1 MAKDNFMPKDKPGY
15 LGWHDIFKSGV
26 TELGTDLGATTDE
39 ITAVGTRNTELHA
52 KRTNTETKAAAAKQ
66 ATGEEDAVI
75 KTAQAADRN
84 LAKKLK
90 LSPNYTEAKGKRL
103 GIEGVDSTTL
113 LTEPT
118 LTGTAKANGRVELDF
133 PKSKS
138 KGVNIYSKR
147 GTETTL
153 TFLARD
159 TEAPYVDTRALL
171 VPGQPEQRTF
181 RAIYVGPGDE
191 EVGEP
196 GNELTI
202 TARP

>member
-1 MAKDNFMPKDKPGY
+1 MAKDDFMPKDKPGY
-15 LGWHDIFKSGV
+15 LGWHDTFKSGV
-26 TELGTDLGATTDE
+26 TELGTELGATTDE

-52 KRTNTETKAAAAKQ
+52 KRTNTEAKAAAAKQ

-75 KTAQAADRN
+75 KIAQAADRA
-84 LAKKLK
+84 LAKKFK
-90 LSPNYTEAKGKRL
+90 LSTSYTEAKGKRL
-103 GIEGVDSTTL
+103 GIEGVDSTTI

-118 LTGTAKANGRVELDF
+118 LKGEAKANGRVELDF
-133 PKSKS
+133 PKGKS

-147 GTETTL
+147 GAETTY
-153 TFLARD
+153 TYLARD
-159 TEAPYVDTRALL
+159 TEAPYVDTRPLL

-181 RAIYVGPGDE
+181 RALYVGSGDE

>member
-1 MAKDNFMPKDKPGY
+1 MAKSDFLPKDKPGY
-15 LGWHDIFKSGV
+15 VQWHDTFKTGV
-26 TELGTDLGATTDE
+26 TDLGTELGATADE
-39 ITAVGTRNTELHA
+39 VTAVATRNTDLHA
-52 KRTNTETKAAAAKQ
+52 KRTNTEAKAAAAKQ
-66 ATGEEDAVI
+66 ATAEEDSLH
-75 KTAQAADRN
+75 KTAQAADRA
-84 LAKKLK
+84 LAKKFK

-103 GIEGVDSTTL
+103 GIEGVESTTQ

-118 LTGTAKANGRVELDF
+118 LTGEAKANGRVELDF

-147 GTETTL
+147 GAETAF

-159 TEAPYVDTRALL
+159 TEAPYLDTRQLL
-171 VPGQPEQRTF
+171 VTGQPEQRTY

-191 EVGEP
+191 EVGDP

>member
-1 MAKDNFMPKDKPGY
+1 MAKQDFLPKDKSGY
-15 LGWHDIFKSGV
+15 VQWHDTFKTGV
-26 TELGTDLGATTDE
+26 TELGTELGATADE
-39 ITAVGTRNTELHA
+39 VTAVGTRNTELHG

-75 KTAQAADRN
+75 KTSQATDRT
-84 LAKKLK
+84 LAKKFK

-103 GIEGVDSTTL
+103 GIVGSEDTTA

-118 LTGTAKANGRVELDF
+118 LTGESKANGRVELGF
-133 PKSKS
+133 PKGKS
-138 KGVNIYSKR
+138 KGVNSYSKR
-147 GTETTL
+147 GTETAY

-159 TEAPYVDTRALL
+159 TEAPYMDTRALL
-171 VPGQPEQRTF
+171 VPGQPETRTF
-181 RAIYVGPGDE
+181 RATYVGPGDE

>member
-1 MAKDNFMPKDKPGY
+1 MAKDKPGY
-15 LGWHDIFKSGV
+15 VQWHDTFKSGV
-26 TELGTDLGATTDE
+26 TELGAELGATADE

-75 KTAQAADRN
+75 KTAQAADRT
-84 LAKKLK
+84 LAKKFK
-90 LSPNYTEAKGKRL
+90 LSTSYTEAKGKRL

-133 PKSKS
+133 PKGKS
-138 KGVNIYSKR
+138 KGVNLYTKR

-159 TEAPYVDTRALL
+159 TEAPYVDTRPLL
-171 VPGQPEQRTF
+171 VPGQPEQRTY

-191 EVGEP
+191 EVDYSV
-196 GNELTI
+196 NELTI
-202 TARP
+202 TAKP

>member
-1 MAKDNFMPKDKPGY
+1 MAKEDFMPKDKPGY
-15 LGWHDIFKSGV
+15 VQWHDTFKSGV
-26 TELGTDLGATTDE
+26 TELGAELGATADE

-75 KTAQAADRN
+75 KTAQAADRT
-84 LAKKLK
+84 LAKKFK
-90 LSPNYTEAKGKRL
+90 LSTSYTEAKGKRL

-133 PKSKS
+133 PKGKS
-138 KGVNIYSKR
+138 KGVNLYTKR

-159 TEAPYVDTRALL
+159 TEAPYVDTRPLL
-171 VPGQPEQRTF
+171 VPGQPEQRTY
-181 RAIYVGPGDE
+181 RAIYVGHGDE

-196 GNELTI
+196 DND
-202 TARP
+202 